1 VRWRNTVLVEKE
13 PRTGAPHGMLA
24 VLTKE
29 EGEDGDKL
37 RATKP
42 VHDWNTNRHEFTNYP
57 THPFF
62 LFTTN
67 ILGKRDGPRQKQK
80 SQLPINVLYIVMVR
94 CRNAGSATKKTS
106 RRAKS

>member
-1 VRWRNTVLVEKE
+1 LVEKE

-80 SQLPINVLYIVMVR
+80 SQLPMLTINVLYIVMVR